1 MSRLGSC
8 LEFERGARECEK
20 INFET
25 RIYPKDSENRYRSL
39 KFNGIFLSLQRG
51 NKLSTLELRGG
62 RGGNT
67 IPHYSLHIK
76 QTNNHSIHIVFLM
89 VAFSSA
95 MCCVNVQYKRQMEIE
110 TIGIGVGTWYISLVK
125 FCAERWD
132 QILNIK

>member
-1 MSRLGSC
+1 M
-8 LEFERGARECEK
+8 ERENVRK
-20 INFET
+20 SILKQV
-25 RIYPKDSENRYRSL
+25 YPKDSENRYRSL

-95 MCCVNVQYKRQMEIE
+95 MCCVNVQYKRLVEIGDHWHWL
-110 TIGIGVGTWYISLVK
+110 TIYLSLVH
-125 FCAERWD
+125 FSG
-132 QILNIK
+132 QILCRKVGLNIY

>member
-62 RGGNT
+62 GGGNT

-76 QTNNHSIHIVFLM
+76 QTNNHSIHIVFLV

-95 MCCVNVQYKRQMEIE
+95 MCCVNVQYKR
-110 TIGIGVGTWYISLVK
+110 
-125 FCAERWD
+125 
-132 QILNIK
+132 

>member
-8 LEFERGARECEK
+8 LEFQRAARECEK

-51 NKLSTLELRGG
+51 NKLSTLELRGAG
-62 RGGNT
+62 GGNT

-76 QTNNHSIHIVFLM
+76 QTNNHSNTLFDIHHKNTSLSRWLHLVVLCC
-89 VAFSSA
+89 VV
-95 MCCVNVQYKRQMEIE
+95 CCVNVEY
-110 TIGIGVGTWYISLVK
+110 
-125 FCAERWD
+125 
-132 QILNIK
+132 

>member
-62 RGGNT
+62 RGGEGTRYHITVCTSNKPT
-67 IPHYSLHIK
+67 ITQYTLFSWWLHIVVPCAV
-76 QTNNHSIHIVFLM
+76 S
-89 VAFSSA
+89 
-95 MCCVNVQYKRQMEIE
+95 MC
-110 TIGIGVGTWYISLVK
+110 
-125 FCAERWD
+125 
-132 QILNIK
+132 NIKGRWRLRPLGLALAHGTFLWSNFVQKGGINY